1 MHIRERRELSMEKGS
16 AKKMVKLLDKVLKIQ
31 ANSTSSTSCI
41 LAYEPKTPAAL
52 DRYKKIK

>member
-31 ANSTSSTSCI
+31 
-41 LAYEPKTPAAL
+41 PKTPAAL

>member
-1 MHIRERRELSMEKGS
+1 MYIRERMELSMEKGS

-31 ANSTSSTSCI
+31 ANSTSCI